1 MASWTK
7 EEFLEFCNRCGVDPK
22 KALKEGHVN
31 LRPMVTGATMAT
43 ITSKIN
49 RRKRATKAVSKLQ
62 DSLREQ
68 NQAVALDKDTNG
80 QTEGMECPKVSFRV
94 SIIGHRVQPID
105 PDNFAAGCKGI
116 IDGIVRSRLITNDDW
131 KTVEIVSLQRKVST
145 WGKEGTEI
153 LIEDLREPN
162 SP

>member
-1 MASWTK
+1 MSWSK
-7 EEFLEFCNRCGVDPK
+7 EEFLAFCNRCGVDPK

-49 RRKRATKAVSKLQ
+49 RRRRATKAVSKLQ
-62 DSLREQ
+62 DSLRKRDQE
-68 NQAVALDKDTNG
+68 VALDKDTNR
-80 QTEGMECPKVSFRV
+80 QAEGMECPTVSFRV
-94 SIIGHRVQPID
+94 SIIGHRVRPID

-116 IDGIVRSRLITNDDW
+116 IDGIVRSKLITDDNW

-153 LIEDLREPN
+153 LIEQVGPLK
-162 SP
+162 